1 MGNVKTYREQQTVIL
16 NDVAAALAYA
26 EDQLNEL
33 RMLTEQEEVHPSMA
47 NDKTDAEI
55 PTETL
60 QQIQSAVDGA
70 NSQVEGAKENSITPR
85 GH

>member
-33 RMLTEQEEVHPSMA
+33 RMLTEQEEVPSF
-47 NDKTDAEI
+47 TGE
-55 PTETL
+55 
-60 QQIQSAVDGA
+60 
-70 NSQVEGAKENSITPR
+70 
-85 GH
+85 